1 MPAGTAPSRSLPARP
16 ALRTRCADTIGAQRI
31 FTGMNPNTNPSALD
45 PTCRDMLIRVGRWA
59 AAVPAHE
66 LTPQRQRQFMRD
78 SIALYAPPE
87 ARVPAQRED
96 LSVPLPGR
104 SLPARLYRPAA
115 GRPRGAADDVLLVFF
130 HGGGWVLGDLD
141 THDAACAYLAQQLGC
156 RVLSVEYRKAPEHPF
171 PAPCDD
177 AAQAYAWAATQI
189 AAWGCSRLAVGG
201 DSAGG
206 HLAAHAMHANP
217 DLATA
222 AALLFYPVADVDFD
236 NASYTGRGDG
246 PGLTRAGML
255 AFWQQLAGGAS
266 ITDDARAVLMR
277 QRWTRRPPP
286 TVVALAW
293 HDPLHDEGHAYAQ
306 LLRAAGADVQVH
318 VAPDMPHGFLRH
330 GGVNPVA
337 RAHVDAAVRALLAYL
352 GPAAPGPGRGAV

>member
-1 MPAGTAPSRSLPARP
+1 MGVP
-16 ALRTRCADTIGAQRI
+16 RI
-31 FTGMNPNTNPSALD
+31 FTRMNPTTDPPALD
-45 PTCRDMLIRVGRWA
+45 PTCRDMLIRVGSWS

-66 LTPQRQRQFMRD
+66 LTPQRQRQLMRE

-87 ARVPAQRED
+87 ARAKVHHED
-96 LSVPLPGR
+96 LSLPLPGR

-115 GRPRGAADDVLLVFF
+115 GRARTEADDVLLVFF

-141 THDAACAYLAQQLGC
+141 THDAACAWLTQQLGC

-177 AAQAYAWAATQI
+177 AAQAYAWAATQL
-189 AAWGCSRLAVGG
+189 AAWGCKRLAVAG

-217 DLATA
+217 DVATA

-246 PGLTRAGML
+246 PGLTRAGMV
-255 AFWQQLAGGAS
+255 AFWQQLAGGAT

-277 QRWTRRPPP
+277 QRWAIRPPP

-293 HDPLHDEGHAYAQ
+293 HDPLHDEGLAYAD
-306 LLRAAGADVQVH
+306 LLRAAGADVHVQ

-330 GGVNPVA
+330 GGVNAVA
-337 RAHVDAAVRALLAYL
+337 RAHVDAAVGALLACL
-352 GPAAPGPGRGAV
+352 RPAAAGTARGPV